1 MDIHPNRGM
10 PGMPQIPTQLPTLLI
25 MIGAAMAGLGVL
37 LLVNP
42 QLLVWLVAGVFLVL
56 GGLFLLVGL
65 RAKKMLG

>member
-1 MDIHPNRGM
+1 MDIHLNRGM